1 MYINTRKFFGYLALS
16 STTGIV
22 LHLFER
28 WFWQEEPVWEAVAI
42 VSFIVLISLW
52 IYVAWSAYI
61 QYESVRRIDAAIGRT
76 ISGLKRKLSTAITKL
91 LKQ

>member
-1 MYINTRKFFGYLALS
+1 MRKNFAYLALS
-16 STTGIV
+16 GTTGIL

-61 QYESVRRIDAAIGRT
+61 QYESVRRIDAAIGKT
-76 ISGLKRKLSTAITKL
+76 ISDLLEKLSAIISKRF
-91 LKQ
+91 KQ